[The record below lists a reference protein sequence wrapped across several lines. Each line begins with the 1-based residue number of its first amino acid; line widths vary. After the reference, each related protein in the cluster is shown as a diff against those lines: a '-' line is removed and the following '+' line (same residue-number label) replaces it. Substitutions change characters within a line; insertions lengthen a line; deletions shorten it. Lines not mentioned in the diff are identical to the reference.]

1 MIITFCGHSNY
12 LFDEKE
18 KEKLE
23 QILITEIRKNPT
35 CKFYLG
41 GYGDF
46 DEMCLQTLRKLKRE
60 FPNIE
65 LLFIT
70 PYLDEN
76 YSKLELAKYYYD
88 AVIFPPIERVPRMI
102 AILKRNEWMVKE
114 ADLVIA
120 YVKYSW
126 GGAVKTLEFAKRKN
140 IPIYNIAFMKNKN
153 IDLRT

>member
-1 MIITFCGHSNY
+1 MTITFCGHSNC
-12 LFDEKE
+12 LFSDEE
-18 KEKLE
+18 KEKLK
-23 QILITEIRKNPT
+23 QFLINEIIKNPT

-46 DEMCLQTLRKLKRE
+46 DSLCLRTLRELKTD
-60 FPNIE
+60 FPDIE

-70 PYLDEN
+70 PYLDKN

-88 AVIFPPIERVPRMI
+88 DVIFPPIENVPRKF
-102 AILKRNEWMVKE
+102 AILKRNEWMVEE

-126 GGAVKTLEFAKRKN
+126 GGAAKTLEYAKRKKA
-140 IPIYNIAFMKNKN
+140 PIINIAQS
-153 IDLRT
+153 

>member
-1 MIITFCGHSNY
+1 MIITFCGHSNC
-12 LFDEKE
+12 LFSDEEKE
-18 KEKLE
+18 ELKQL
-23 QILITEIRKNPT
+23 LIKEIRKNPT

-46 DEMCLQTLRKLKRE
+46 DSLCLRTLRELKTDL
-60 FPNIE
+60 PNIE

-70 PYLDEN
+70 PYLDKN

-88 AVIFPPIERVPRMI
+88 DVIFPPIENVPRKF
-102 AILKRNEWMVKE
+102 AILKRNEWMVDS

-126 GGAVKTLEFAKRKN
+126 GGAAKTVEYAKRKKV
-140 IPIYNIAFMKNKN
+140 PIINIAQS
-153 IDLRT
+153 

>member
-1 MIITFCGHSNY
+1 MVITFCGHSNC
-12 LFDEKE
+12 LFSDEE
-18 KEKLE
+18 KEKLK
-23 QILITEIRKNPT
+23 QLLIKEIRKNPT

-46 DEMCLQTLRKLKRE
+46 DSLCLRTLRELKTD
-60 FPNIE
+60 FPDIE

-70 PYLDEN
+70 PYLDKN

-88 AVIFPPIERVPRMI
+88 DIIFPPIENVPRKF
-102 AILKRNEWMVKE
+102 AILKRNEWMVDS

-126 GGAVKTLEFAKRKN
+126 GGAAKTLEYAKRKKKQIIN
-140 IPIYNIAFMKNKN
+140 LAI
-153 IDLRT
+153 

>member
-1 MIITFCGHSNY
+1 MIITFCGHSNC
-12 LFDEKE
+12 LFSDEE
-18 KEKLE
+18 KEKLK
-23 QILITEIRKNPT
+23 QLLIKEIRKNPT

-46 DEMCLQTLRKLKRE
+46 DSLCLRTLRELKTY

-70 PYLDEN
+70 PYLDKN

-88 AVIFPPIERVPRMI
+88 DIIFPPIENVPRKF
-102 AILKRNEWMVKE
+102 AILKRNEWMVDST
-114 ADLVIA
+114 DLVIA

-126 GGAVKTLEFAKRKN
+126 GGAAKTLEYANRKKKQIIN
-140 IPIYNIAFMKNKN
+140 LVIKN
-153 IDLRT
+153 